1 MKRAI
6 LNLNISNKPLNRCIM
21 NIAIKSLR
29 NISVRN
35 NYKGV
40 MAISI
45 QISHVEVKS
54 VIKKA
59 R

>member
-1 MKRAI
+1 
-6 LNLNISNKPLNRCIM
+6 M